1 MVHSRLFDFFEDS
14 QTLYFLQFGFRR
26 KHSTIHALI
35 EITESVRNALD
46 NGMFACGVF
55 LDLQKAFD
63 TVNHDILLSKLDHY
77 GVRGSSLDWFRS
89 YLSGRK
95 QFVSILGFESDT
107 KDVKHGVPQG
117 SVLGPLL
124 FLIYINDLY
133 SSCLL
138 YTSPSPRD
146 RSLSRMPSSA

>member
-14 QTLYFLQFGFRR
+14 QALYFLQFGFRK

-35 EITESVRNALD
+35 EITESVRRALD
-46 NGMFACGVF
+46 NGMVACGVF

-63 TVNHDILLSKLDHY
+63 TVNHDILLAKLDHY
-77 GVRGSSLDWFRS
+77 GVRGTSLNWFRS

-107 KDVKHGVPQG
+107 KDV
-117 SVLGPLL
+117 
-124 FLIYINDLY
+124 
-133 SSCLL
+133 
-138 YTSPSPRD
+138 
-146 RSLSRMPSSA
+146 